1 MSVCGS
7 AGGWLRRPAPGA
19 YNEAGELMPIY
30 EYICEKCGS
39 VFEELESVTN
49 RDKPHECPGC
59 GEKKGR
65 RIVSTFSA
73 KSGGPT
79 FTGGSCGR
87 RGFS

>member
-1 MSVCGS
+1 
-7 AGGWLRRPAPGA
+7 
-19 YNEAGELMPIY
+19 MPIY

-49 RDKPHECPGC
+49 RDKLHECPAC
-59 GEKKGR
+59 GAKKGR

-73 KSGGPT
+73 RSGGPT
-79 FTGGSCGR
+79 FSGGSCGK